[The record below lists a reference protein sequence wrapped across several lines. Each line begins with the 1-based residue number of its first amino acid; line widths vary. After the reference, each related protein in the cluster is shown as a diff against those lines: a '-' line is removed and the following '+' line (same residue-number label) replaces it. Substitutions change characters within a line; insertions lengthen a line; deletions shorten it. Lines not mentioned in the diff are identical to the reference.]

1 MAMQEESHASGSI
14 GADAD
19 ADAGGLAICFDPFS
33 IIESH
38 PHMYGGMSY
47 VCVCVCARLCRF
59 PFVILLVCFI
69 FSMCVDQL
77 SVQECLVAHSTC
89 VCVCARLA
97 LVVEHY
103 SCAYICSPI

>member
-47 VCVCVCARLCRF
+47 VCVCVCALMSFSICYPACVFHIQHVCR
-59 PFVILLVCFI
+59 
-69 FSMCVDQL
+69 SA
-77 SVQECLVAHSTC
+77 ECAGVSC
-89 VCVCARLA
+89 CSFDVCVCARLA

>member
-1 MAMQEESHASGSI
+1 MQEESHASGSI

-47 VCVCVCARLCRF
+47 VCVCARAYVVFHLLSCLC
-59 PFVILLVCFI
+59 V
-69 FSMCVDQL
+69 SYSACV
-77 SVQECLVAHSTC
+77 SIS
-89 VCVCARLA
+89 
-97 LVVEHY
+97 
-103 SCAYICSPI
+103 